1 MVESRK
7 RPKGR
12 EKKMIAQ
19 ALTLATPIIF
29 VIMGI
34 VGSIIWLGRE

>member
-1 MVESRK
+1 MV
-7 RPKGR
+7 
-12 EKKMIAQ
+12 AQ
-19 ALTLATPIIF
+19 ALTLASPLIF